1 MKIKLFEKKYR
12 KTRDHDGTQEI
23 ELSHLVR
30 SYLFNEVG
38 GKAYTI
44 ETTFTRDDSGRTI
57 GEEKIKTL
65 NVKAIKKEF
74 PQCVKIKVDD
84 LYIKL

>member
-23 ELSHLVR
+23 TDKPSGWLSSIYQENE
-30 SYLFNEVG
+30 SYIKDEFDKVLE
-38 GKAYTI
+38 TI
-44 ETTFTRDDSGRTI
+44 T
-57 GEEKIKTL
+57 KKTL
-65 NVKAIKKEF
+65 DLSAIKKEF
-74 PQCVKIKVDD
+74 PQCVKIKIND